1 MMLARLAPL
10 PLSSRFCDGWVRV
23 GRVTACGPGSL
34 TVRMRGIAPGTVVE
48 IGAGDETLCAE
59 VCALCGWEATCIPL
73 GALQQVT
80 VGSRATSIRAVL
92 GAYCGASM
100 LGQCVDAWGR
110 CAAPGECIIRAPSAN
125 PISLEER
132 RPVHRVLAT
141 GIPAIDALCTLGIGQ
156 RVALFSGAGVGKST
170 LLRQI
175 AERTKIDAHVVAL
188 IGERGRE
195 AAETVARLRESSVW
209 PRTTVVCATAEA
221 SPRERF
227 AAARTAIAQAEWLCE
242 RGDDVLLTMDSLTR
256 VANAWRELALAAGEA
271 PVHRGHPASMIGT
284 LARMVERAGVRHRGS
299 ITGIF
304 SVLVDGDDPFEPVTD
319 AVRGLLDGHIV
330 LSRRLAD
337 AGCFP
342 PIDVLRSSSRI
353 MSALASG
360 EHLRDAALVR
370 KAMATLERAE
380 DLFAIGAYKPGGD
393 PTLDAA
399 VGMRERLDEF
409 IFSAQACGDPIL
421 RLHELAAGLREHVSP
436 VPAGGSGSS

>member
-1 MMLARLAPL
+1 M
-10 PLSSRFCDGWVRV
+10 
-23 GRVTACGPGSL
+23 CGVAAGS
-34 TVRMRGIAPGTVVE
+34 VIE
-48 IGAGDETLCAE
+48 IGAGNDSLCAE
-59 VCALCGWEATCIPL
+59 VCNLSGWDATCVPL
-73 GALQQVT
+73 GAMQQVT
-80 VGSRATSIRAVL
+80 VGARASSTRAVL

-110 CAAPGECIIRAPSAN
+110 CAATGDCVVQAPRAG
-125 PISLEER
+125 PIPLEER
-132 RPVHRVLAT
+132 RPVSRVLAT
-141 GIPAIDALCTLGIGQ
+141 GIPAIDALCTLGVGQ

-175 AERTKIDAHVVAL
+175 AERTQLDAHVVAL

-195 AAETVARLRESSVW
+195 AAETVARLRESPIW
-209 PRTTVVCATAEA
+209 QKTTVVCATAEA

-271 PVHRGHPASMIGT
+271 PAHRGHPASMIGT
-284 LARMVERAGVRHRGS
+284 LARMVERAGARRRGS

-342 PIDVLRSSSRI
+342 PIDVLRSSSRLI
-353 MSALASG
+353 NALASG

-393 PTLDAA
+393 PLLDAA
-399 VGMRERLDEF
+399 VGVRERLDEF
-409 IFSAQACGDPIL
+409 IFFGDQADGDPIARL
-421 RLHELAAGLREHVSP
+421 RELAAGLRERAEVRS
-436 VPAGGSGSS
+436 A

>member
-1 MMLARLAPL
+1 MTPARPAPL
-10 PLSSRFCDGWVRV
+10 PLSSRLCDGWVRK
-23 GRVTACGPGSL
+23 GRVTACSSGSL
-34 TVRMRGIAPGTVVE
+34 TVRMCGVAAGSVIE
-48 IGAGDETLCAE
+48 IGAGDDRLCAE
-59 VCALCGWEATCIPL
+59 VCNLSGWDATCVPL
-73 GALQQVT
+73 GAMQQVT
-80 VGSRATSIRAVL
+80 VGARASSTRAVL

-110 CAAPGECIIRAPSAN
+110 CAATGDCVVQAPRAG
-125 PISLEER
+125 PIPLEER
-132 RPVHRVLAT
+132 RPVSRVLAT
-141 GIPAIDALCTLGIGQ
+141 GIPAIDALCTLGVGQ

-175 AERTKIDAHVVAL
+175 AERTQLDAHVVAL

-195 AAETVARLRESSVW
+195 AAETVARLRESPIW
-209 PRTTVVCATAEA
+209 QKTTVVCATAEA

-271 PVHRGHPASMIGT
+271 PAHRGHPASMIGT
-284 LARMVERAGVRHRGS
+284 LARMVERAGARRRGS

-342 PIDVLRSSSRI
+342 PIDVLRSSSRL
-353 MSALASG
+353 MNALASG

-393 PTLDAA
+393 PLLDAA
-399 VGMRERLDEF
+399 VGVRERLDEF
-409 IFSAQACGDPIL
+409 IFFGDQADGDPIARL
-421 RLHELAAGLREHVSP
+421 RELAAGLRERAEVRS
-436 VPAGGSGSS
+436 A